1 MKKTTV
7 INLFAGPG
15 VGKSTIAAGIFYEL
29 KCKGISCELSGEVAK
44 DKVWE
49 NNTEALLDQPYIFG
63 KQQHRIRRLYG
74 KVDYIIADSPILLS
88 IAYSHEDSKNF
99 NDYIIEQHNKYKCIN
114 FYIERNLYKEGYE
127 QIGRVQSLS
136 ESTQKDNDILEI
148 LHNYNISYEYVTGS
162 NSKDIV
168 NQILNII
175 DNKQKNGM
183 F

>member
-49 NNTEALLDQPYIFG
+49 DNTEALLDQPYIFG

-88 IAYSHEDSKNF
+88 IAYSNEKSDVF
-99 NDYIIEQHNKYKCIN
+99 NAFIMEQHNKYNCLN
-114 FYIERNLYKEGYE
+114 FYISRNEYKDGYE
-127 QIGRVQSLS
+127 QIGRVQDLYQAK
-136 ESTQKDNDILEI
+136 EKDNNIIQILDDNNIEYKII
-148 LHNYNISYEYVTGS
+148 LGK

-168 NQILNII
+168 NQILAII
-175 DNKQKNGM
+175 TNKNGM
-183 F
+183 S